1 MAALINL
8 TRVAV
13 LGSLIC
19 MSPRLAGGQTPACP
33 GMHVT
38 ILNIRNGIGTVDCA
52 LFNSPEGFPADV
64 LRSAVRLVAMKVP
77 NVEAR
82 CDFENIPAGTYA
94 LVVLHD
100 ENMNGKLDTNWIG
113 IPKEGYGFS
122 KDARAKLSSPSYSA
136 ASFEYD
142 GQALD
147 MTITLTY

>member
-1 MAALINL
+1 MGTLINL
-8 TRVAV
+8 TNVAV
-13 LGSLIC
+13 SGLLMC

-52 LFNSPEGFPADV
+52 LFNSPEGFPTDV

-77 NVEAR
+77 NLEAR

-100 ENMNGKLDTNWIG
+100 ENMNGKLDTNWAG
-113 IPKEGYGFS
+113 VPTEGYGFS
-122 KDARAKLSSPSYSA
+122 NNARGALGAPTFAA
-136 ASFEYD
+136 ASFKYD
-142 GQALD
+142 GRNVD
-147 MTITLTY
+147 LTMSLHY